1 MQALLRKGVSVN
13 WPKLSFVAILLL
25 AGSVSATVE
34 KESRLDAL
42 LWSAG
47 SDYAT
52 VEENSL
58 SESTTVLLSWIK
70 ARAPYDPALIDG
82 LQSPRVK
89 IRSHAFFE
97 KIACHGSKTG
107 CHRIAWYNGGDTIFL
122 RDDIDL
128 ARLEGTGILLHE
140 VVHYVQEKSDR
151 FVEENQC
158 NRFRREREAYDL
170 QKTYLIENGNYPT
183 FAVRLSP
190 PLGCIM
196 AAQ

>member
-1 MQALLRKGVSVN
+1 MN
-13 WPKLSFVAILLL
+13 WLKLSSVAILFILLL

-34 KESRLDAL
+34 KDSRVVAMLQ
-42 LWSAG
+42 SAG
-47 SDYAT
+47 SDPAT
-52 VEENSL
+52 VEEDSL

-70 ARAPYDPALIDG
+70 ARAPYDPAMIDG

-97 KIACHGSKTG
+97 KIACHGSKRG

-128 ARLEGTGILLHE
+128 SRLEGTGLLLHE
-140 VVHYVQEKSDR
+140 VVHYVQERSDK
-151 FVEENQC
+151 FAGENQC

-170 QKTYLIENGNYPT
+170 QKLYLIENGQYPT

-190 PLGCIM
+190 PLGCII